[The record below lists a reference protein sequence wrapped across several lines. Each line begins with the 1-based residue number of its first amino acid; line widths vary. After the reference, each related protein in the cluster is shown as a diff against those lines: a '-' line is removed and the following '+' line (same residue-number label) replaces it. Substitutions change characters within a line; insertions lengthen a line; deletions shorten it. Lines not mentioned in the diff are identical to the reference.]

1 MYREIMLT
9 GIGGQ
14 GVQLCAKTLAGA
26 GVAEGRDAML
36 LGHYG
41 SSMRGG
47 QTDASVVVGDAPLR
61 ALPILPSAWSAFV
74 MSPDYWPDT
83 RDRIRAGGVI
93 VANEDLVEDVGRPDC
108 QVFGVSANAIASELG
123 GPMSAGYVLLGAYAA
138 ITELVGIEALVET
151 MRQLVPAYRT
161 QHLVANEAALRG
173 GYEVAPRGASPAWTP
188 SATASSV
195 FS

>member
-1 MYREIMLT
+1 MLT

-14 GVQLCAKTLAGA
+14 GIQLCAKTLAGA
-26 GVAEGRDAML
+26 GVAEGRDAMF

-47 QTDASVVVGDAPLR
+47 QTDASVVVGDPPLK

-74 MSPDYWPDT
+74 MSPDYWPET
-83 RDRIRAGGVI
+83 RDRIRADGVI
-93 VANEDLVEDVGRPDC
+93 VANEDLVEHVDRPDC
-108 QVFGVSANAIASELG
+108 QVFGVPANTIASKLG
-123 GPMSAGYVLLGAYAA
+123 APMSAGYVLLGAYAG

-173 GYEVAPRGASPAWTP
+173 GYDVAPRSAAPAWTAP
-188 SATASSV
+188 ATASSV
-195 FS
+195 RP